1 MKLLSN
7 CFLSLCLL
15 LLNANANDNENKPLI
30 NLMIIAKAT
39 GMCGTIKQLTAF
51 QESTKMPGGDE
62 FILRFVNT
70 EAARLGKTVPQFLSE
85 CQSSIEIYT
94 KTMQSLGFGN

>member
-1 MKLLSN
+1 VKLLINSIV
-7 CFLSLCLL
+7 LLGLL
-15 LLNANANDNENKPLI
+15 LPTINANDNDPLI
-30 NLMIIAKAT
+30 DLLIVAKAT

-85 CQSSIEIYT
+85 CQSSVGIYT
-94 KTMQSLGFGN
+94 KTMQSLGFDN